1 MTLYEMKEAARQLYE
16 MFADGDIPEEAV
28 NDTLEAMGVEG
39 KIEAYCCVINELN
52 GDILKIDKELERLEL
67 KKAAANKGIRRLK
80 TALSEYMLA
89 ARADKIKA
97 GTFAL
102 SFRKSEAVVITNETA
117 LPAEFVK
124 TKTTTA
130 PDKAAIKNAIKSGR
144 EVSGAEIQTN
154 MNLQIK

>member
-16 MFADGDIPEEAV
+16 MLTDGDIPEEAV

-39 KIEAYCCVINELN
+39 KIEDYCCVINELN
-52 GDILKIDKELERLEL
+52 GDILKIDTETKRLAER
-67 KKAAANKGIRRLK
+67 KSAIQRGIDR
-80 TALSEYMLA
+80 M
-89 ARADKIKA
+89 KA
-97 GTFAL
+97 GLSDYMTTTGKKKITAGLFNL

-117 LPAEFVK
+117 LPAEFIK

-130 PDKAAIKNAIKSGR
+130 PDKTAIKNAIKSGR

>member
-1 MTLYEMKEAARQLYE
+1 MTLYEMKEAARQLYD
-16 MFADGDIPEEAV
+16 MLTDGDIPEEAV

-39 KIEAYCCVINELN
+39 KIEDYCCVISELN
-52 GDILKIDKELERLEL
+52 GDIAKIDIETKRLAERKAVIQRGIDRMKKGLADYMTTTRKKKITTELF
-67 KKAAANKGIRRLK
+67 N
-80 TALSEYMLA
+80 
-89 ARADKIKA
+89 
-97 GTFAL
+97 L

-117 LPAEFVK
+117 LPAEFIK

-130 PDKAAIKNAIKSGR
+130 PDKAAIKTAIKSGR